1 MSKEDKIR
9 FSFLLI
15 VTIIVMAMNI
25 QIVTTTNRRG
35 LTMLDSMFDNYL
47 VSTAQSWAAAPGET
61 MWRQSLSLLSLA
73 LQRFNAAAN
82 LKGRCRDPARA
93 ARGRGVL
100 IRAAAREFDAGGRAF
115 AARRSCNRLTQLG
128 GGCFLR
134 V

>member
-47 VSTAQSWAAAPGET
+47 VSTAQGWAAAPAET
-61 MWRQSLSLLSLA
+61 M
-73 LQRFNAAAN
+73 
-82 LKGRCRDPARA
+82 
-93 ARGRGVL
+93 
-100 IRAAAREFDAGGRAF
+100 
-115 AARRSCNRLTQLG
+115 
-128 GGCFLR
+128 
-134 V
+134 

>member
-47 VSTAQSWAAAPGET
+47 VSKAQSWAAAPAET
-61 MWRQSLSLLSLA
+61 M
-73 LQRFNAAAN
+73 
-82 LKGRCRDPARA
+82 
-93 ARGRGVL
+93 
-100 IRAAAREFDAGGRAF
+100 
-115 AARRSCNRLTQLG
+115 
-128 GGCFLR
+128 
-134 V
+134 

>member
-47 VSTAQSWAAAPGET
+47 VSTARSWAAAPAET
-61 MWRQSLSLLSLA
+61 M
-73 LQRFNAAAN
+73 
-82 LKGRCRDPARA
+82 
-93 ARGRGVL
+93 
-100 IRAAAREFDAGGRAF
+100 
-115 AARRSCNRLTQLG
+115 
-128 GGCFLR
+128 
-134 V
+134 

>member
-47 VSTAQSWAAAPGET
+47 VSTAQSWAAAPAET
-61 MWRQSLSLLSLA
+61 M
-73 LQRFNAAAN
+73 
-82 LKGRCRDPARA
+82 
-93 ARGRGVL
+93 
-100 IRAAAREFDAGGRAF
+100 
-115 AARRSCNRLTQLG
+115 
-128 GGCFLR
+128 
-134 V
+134 

>member
-47 VSTAQSWAAAPGET
+47 VSTTQSWAAAPAET
-61 MWRQSLSLLSLA
+61 M
-73 LQRFNAAAN
+73 
-82 LKGRCRDPARA
+82 
-93 ARGRGVL
+93 
-100 IRAAAREFDAGGRAF
+100 
-115 AARRSCNRLTQLG
+115 
-128 GGCFLR
+128 
-134 V
+134 